1 MSGADEAMTARRA
14 RELLG
19 VGAKATPAELR
30 RAFRVAA
37 KTVHP
42 DRAGGSAEAFHR
54 MVAAYELLRRERPAR
69 DRFIQPPVAQPPRRE
84 AADPNLLCITPLIAF
99 RGGEVD
105 HRTREG
111 RRLRIKAPA
120 GLRTGDRLRVGEIV
134 LRIAVRGDGQLM
146 VRGDDLW
153 LTLEVDRRLL
163 EQGGRTR
170 LETPLG
176 WREIWITK
184 KAAARGLVRLPEEG
198 LPARGRHRQGHLFVR
213 LQAVE
218 ETASSAARTLL
229 RRFAAAWAA

>member
-1 MSGADEAMTARRA
+1 MSGANEAMTARRA

-19 VGAKATPAELR
+19 VGPKATPAELR

-54 MVAAYELLRRERPAR
+54 MVAAYDLLRHERPAR
-69 DRFIQPPVAQPPRRE
+69 DRFIQPPVAQAPRRE
-84 AADPNLLCITPLIAF
+84 RADPDLLSISPMVAF
-99 RGGEVD
+99 QGGEVD
-105 HRTREG
+105 HLTADG
-111 RRLRIKAPA
+111 RRLRIKAPP
-120 GLRTGDRLRVGEIV
+120 GLRAGDKLRAGEAV
-134 LRIAVRGDGQLM
+134 LRIAIRGDGQLM

-153 LTLEVDRRLL
+153 LTLDVDRRLL

-184 KAAARGLVRLPEEG
+184 KAGARGLVRLPDEG

-213 LQAVE
+213 LQAGE